1 MQVDGG
7 TFSWAIPKG
16 LIGLNKVD
24 ETAHIAVETTI
35 HPISYTLYEGER
47 RAQVSVSTCV
57 DSWINISS

>member
-35 HPISYTLYEGER
+35 HPISYTTYEGAR
-47 RAQVSVSTCV
+47 VYSRQTSLLGSHSFT
-57 DSWINISS
+57 S